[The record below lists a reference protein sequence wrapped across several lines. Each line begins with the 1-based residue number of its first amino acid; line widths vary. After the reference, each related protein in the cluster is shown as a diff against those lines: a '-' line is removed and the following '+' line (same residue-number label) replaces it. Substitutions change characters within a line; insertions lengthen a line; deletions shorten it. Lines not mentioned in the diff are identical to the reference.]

1 MNHGTKRLKLVAVVA
16 LASIPFLILLGGWA
30 WKQLS
35 DTGGAPSTP
44 RPSTSVTLTPTASAT
59 VQPTPTQDLSA
70 VQRTAESV
78 LSLYLSN
85 PSPQT
90 DTALQS
96 LRPVVSEQLFGKI
109 SREWNGARTKAEPR
123 VDEIRATKLT
133 PLSNNM
139 GVRYDAEI
147 VQIVKFPAGQDEIN
161 TLTVSLRLK
170 QQEGRW
176 IVHDL
181 KVL

>member
-1 MNHGTKRLKLVAVVA
+1 MNSVAKRILCTILA
-16 LASIPFLILLGGWA
+16 LAPFALLFGLWFF
-30 WKQLS
+30 WKQPS
-35 DTGGAPSTP
+35 VTGGATSAS
-44 RPSTSVTLTPTASAT
+44 RPSVSAT
-59 VQPTPTQDLSA
+59 AASTSASTQDLSA
-70 VQRTAESV
+70 VQRAAESV
-78 LSLYLSN
+78 LGLYLSN

-90 DTALQS
+90 ETALQS

-109 SREWNGARTKAEPR
+109 SREWNGAHTKAEPR
-123 VDEIRATKLT
+123 VDEIRATKLM

>member
-1 MNHGTKRLKLVAVVA
+1 MNSLAKRLAIFA
-16 LASIPFLILLGGWA
+16 LALIPFLILGGAWI
-30 WKQLS
+30 WKQPS
-35 DTGGAPSTP
+35 VTGGVTSAS
-44 RPSTSVTLTPTASAT
+44 RPSVSAT
-59 VQPTPTQDLSA
+59 AASTSTSTQDLSA
-70 VQRTAESV
+70 VQRAAESV
-78 LSLYLSN
+78 LGLYLSN

-90 DTALQS
+90 ETALQS